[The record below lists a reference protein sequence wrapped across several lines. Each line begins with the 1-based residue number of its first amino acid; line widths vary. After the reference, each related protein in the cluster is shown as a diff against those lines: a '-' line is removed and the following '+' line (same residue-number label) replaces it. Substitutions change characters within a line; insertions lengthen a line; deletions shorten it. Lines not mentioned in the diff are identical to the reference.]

1 MPDTNMLNG
10 ISLNTANNIS
20 VINLYLYK
28 KEQQNNLLSFHKNYN
43 YSSILYINYSYMYFF
58 AS

>member
-20 VINLYLYK
+20 VINLYLFI
-28 KEQQNNLLSFHKNYN
+28 LV
-43 YSSILYINYSYMYFF
+43 SILIP

>member
-20 VINLYLYK
+20 VINLFILV
-28 KEQQNNLLSFHKNYN
+28 
-43 YSSILYINYSYMYFF
+43 SILVP